1 MINKR
6 CNNYHSHKMYSNVK
20 SLDVVAKPIEYI
32 VRAIELDGK
41 EAIYFTTEHGYQG
54 NVYEA
59 HTLCNEVCVKLTQ
72 ENKEYTKY
80 NCDKCKYKDICDKSY
95 KGIKMVVGSE
105 VYYVKDRKEKDSSN
119 YHLIIIAKNKEGYKD
134 LNRIL
139 SYSNID
145 GIYYK
150 NRIDDELL
158 FSINPNNV
166 IITSACVAGR
176 LRDDEGL
183 DDWVIKMKNYFGD
196 NFYLE
201 VQNHNEDIQ
210 KNLNKKV
217 IYLSEKYNINI
228 IHGNDSHYIKPQ
240 DYIYREL
247 FLKAKGIVYKEE
259 TNFILDYP
267 SVDTI
272 IERYNK
278 QNVLN
283 KEQIEKAI
291 NNTLIFDECESIILD
306 KEIKMPSI
314 SNNPN
319 KELKD
324 IINERWIALRDTIP
338 QDRWDEYLEAIRYEF
353 NIIEKTHMEDYFI
366 LDYRI
371 CQRAINKY
379 NGLLTKT
386 GRGSAVSFLINKLL
400 GLTEIDRLSA
410 PVPLYP
416 TRFMSIERILG
427 TRSLPDVDLNTED
440 RSVFIQ
446 ATKDLLGEENCA
458 WILSYKPLQDASA
471 FRLWCKANDMHISK
485 YDEIAKNLEQYE
497 EDEYW
502 GKIIKDSKVFKGVVE
517 SISESPCSMLL
528 YDKNV
533 AEEIGLIKTKEG
545 LCCNLDGYN
554 CDVYKYLKNDYLAVT
569 VWTLIRKT
577 CELANIKIPTIKE
590 LESMLDEKTF
600 KIYEDKITC
609 TINQSDS
616 DFATN
621 LVSRYKVSSVAE
633 MSAFVASIRPGFASL
648 LDNFIDRKPYS
659 TGVEALDNI
668 LEDSYHYLL
677 YQESIMKYLIWLG
690 IPEPETYGIIKK
702 ISKKKFKEKELRDL
716 EEKLKEGWINKV
728 GSIDG
733 FEETWQVVND
743 ASRYSFNA
751 SHSLSYAYDS
761 LYGAFLKSHYPL
773 EYYTV
778 ALSIY
783 SDDSDRTNRLI
794 KELNYFDIKLLPP
807 KFRYS
812 RAEYFMD
819 KETNSIYKGMASI
832 KYMNAQVSEELYKLK
847 DNQYNNFMDLLI
859 DVYDKTSI
867 NSRQLSILIVI
878 DFFEEFGKSQK
889 LLDIVELYEN
899 IMSKKLKSKK
909 GEVSFNKADLP
920 YPQEI
925 IEKYATEKSKEDK
938 YKQYKVERALE
949 LCNEL
954 MNDIPNIEM
963 PSIYKIRMNF
973 DTMGECNYYFEDYN
987 PTTCIVI
994 DVITKFKTKKAWLF
1008 SIASGHIAEVNIG
1021 EGYYNLQPFK
1031 ALDVIDVFEITQKPK
1046 KERRE
1051 VEVED
1056 KNGNKVTKMKYVPTG
1071 EMRLYLSEYHLLD
1084 KEEID
1089 KLNEEEKEYREGL
1102 LYED

>member
-1 MINKR
+1 MIKK

-95 KGIKMVVGSE
+95 KGIKMVVGAE
-105 VYYVKDRKEKDSSN
+105 VYYVKNRKEKDSSN

-183 DDWVIKMKNYFGD
+183 DDWVIKMKNYFGN

-267 SVDTI
+267 NVDTI

-291 NNTLIFDECESIILD
+291 NNTLIFDECENIILD

-987 PTTCIVI
+987 PTTCIVV

>member
-1 MINKR
+1 MIKK

-95 KGIKMVVGSE
+95 KGIKMVVGAE

-183 DDWVIKMKNYFGD
+183 DDWVIKMKNYFGN

-267 SVDTI
+267 NVDTI

-278 QNVLN
+278 QNILN

-291 NNTLIFDECESIILD
+291 NNTLIFDECENIILD

-812 RAEYFMD
+812 RAEYFMN

-832 KYMNAQVSEELYKLK
+832 KYMNAQVSEELYELK

-859 DVYDKTSI
+859 DIYDKTSI
-867 NSRQLSILIVI
+867 NSRQLNILIAI
-878 DFFEEFGKSQK
+878 DFFEEFGKSQM
-889 LLDIVELYEN
+889 LLDIVKLYEN
-899 IMSKKLKSKK
+899 IMSKKIKSKK
-909 GEVSFNKADLP
+909 GEVSFNKIDLP

-938 YKQYKVERALE
+938 YKQYKVENALG
-949 LCNEL
+949 LCYEL
-954 MNDIPNIEM
+954 MNDIPNMEM
-963 PSIYKIRMNF
+963 SSIDKIRINL
-973 DTMGECNYYFEDYN
+973 DAMGECNYYFEDYN
-987 PTTCIVI
+987 PTTCIVV

-1051 VEVED
+1051 VEVEN

-1089 KLNEEEKEYREGL
+1089 ELNEQEKEYREGL
-1102 LYED
+1102 IYED